1 VSTSYKS
8 IDHINK
14 ETNMCKSLLVI
25 ALLSVALPAAFSQT
39 PTKTATPNDN
49 AEQAVL
55 QATQAWLDADER
67 QDRAALDKLIA
78 DDFVGT
84 APRGRMVSKQDI
96 IPEAGTTGGH
106 SLSISA
112 QELKVRVLGDTA
124 IVVGRGIPKTQ
135 QPQPRPDLRFT
146 VVFVRRADRWQ
157 LVAAHLSPIPTN

>member
-1 VSTSYKS
+1 MHKF
-8 IDHINK
+8 I
-14 ETNMCKSLLVI
+14 LVI
-25 ALLSVALPAAFSQT
+25 ALLTVAATTAAAQTTAKPAEAKDS
-39 PTKTATPNDN
+39 

-112 QELKVRVLGDTA
+112 QELKVHVLGDTA

-146 VVFVRRADRWQ
+146 
-157 LVAAHLSPIPTN
+157 